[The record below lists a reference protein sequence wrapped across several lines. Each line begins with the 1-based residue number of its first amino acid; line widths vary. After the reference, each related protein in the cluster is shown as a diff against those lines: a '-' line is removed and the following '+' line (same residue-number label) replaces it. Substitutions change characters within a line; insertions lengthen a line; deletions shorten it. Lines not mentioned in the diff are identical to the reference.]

1 MSVFGLSYLVYV
13 LPDALNLELKNED
26 GSEMLKLMAFF
37 ANTHECVEVCI
48 MIQNP
53 KNHEFSILVAACAW
67 GSLNR

>member
-37 ANTHECVEVCI
+37 CKYT
-48 MIQNP
+48 
-53 KNHEFSILVAACAW
+53 
-67 GSLNR
+67 